1 MNYIRKHKFLIL
13 FLLILA
19 VGAMLWWNSNRRTVT
34 VTIEQTALVEKGS
47 VRKILSATGIV
58 KSQVGAVV
66 KTGTRATGVIEKM
79 LVRVGDAVSEGQ
91 LIAKIDSREQEAELA
106 RAEAQ
111 LRTAK
116 AELGFAALLE
126 KRMGGLSSQDL
137 TSRESYDDARRRAD
151 AARAAVS
158 EAEAGIAGAKIR
170 LSYTSIYSPLTGVVS
185 EVTAQEGETVV
196 AGLQVANLITV
207 LDPTKLEMWIYV
219 DETDIG
225 QVTPG
230 LPVEFS
236 VDAYP
241 DDTFPG
247 SVDQIY
253 PQPEIRDNIVYYR
266 ALVKL
271 SEESAAKLRPEMTT
285 QCRVIVD
292 SKDNVLTIPNN
303 AVKWVDDEQVVY
315 VQTPSG
321 HELAHPKLGLVGP
334 DVSEVLSGLKE
345 GDKVATRLSIIG
357 EDAAGE
363 GKP

>member
-1 MNYIRKHKFLIL
+1 MSYVRKHKFLIL
-13 FLLILA
+13 FLLVLA
-19 VGAMLWWNSNRRTVT
+19 LGALFWWYAGRAATTV
-34 VTIEQTALVEKGS
+34 VIEQTALVEKGS
-47 VRKILSATGIV
+47 VRKVLSATGIV

-79 LVRVGDAVSEGQ
+79 LVRVGDQVAEGQ
-91 LIAKIDSREQEAELA
+91 LIAKIDSREQEAELT

-111 LRTAK
+111 LRSAK
-116 AELGFAALLE
+116 AELSFATLLE

-151 AARAAVS
+151 AARAAVA
-158 EAEAGIAGAKIR
+158 EAEAGLAGARIR

-207 LDPTKLEMWIYV
+207 LDPSKLEMWIYV

-271 SEESAAKLRPEMTT
+271 PETSAAKLRPEMTT

-292 SKDNVLTIPNN
+292 SKDNVLIIPNN
-303 AVKWVDDEQVVY
+303 AIKWVDDEQVVY
-315 VQTPSG
+315 VQTPGG

-334 DVSEVLSGLKE
+334 DVSEVLSGLKQ
-345 GDKVATRLSIIG
+345 GDKVATRLNIIG
-357 EDAAGE
+357 VTTGE

>member
-1 MNYIRKHKFLIL
+1 MSYVRKHKFLIL
-13 FLLILA
+13 FLLVLA
-19 VGAMLWWNSNRRTVT
+19 LGAAFWWYAGRAATTV
-34 VTIEQTALVEKGS
+34 VIEQTTLVEKGS
-47 VRKILSATGIV
+47 VRKVLSATGIV

-79 LVRVGDAVSEGQ
+79 LVRVGDKVTAGQ
-91 LIAKIDSREQEAELA
+91 FIAKIDSREQEAELT

-111 LRTAK
+111 LRSAK
-116 AELGFAALLE
+116 AELGFASLLE

-151 AARAAVS
+151 AARAAVA
-158 EAEAGIAGAKIR
+158 EAEAGLAGARVR

-207 LDPTKLEMWIYV
+207 LDPSKLEMWIYV

-230 LPVEFS
+230 LSVEFS

-271 SEESAAKLRPEMTT
+271 PEASAAKLRPEMTT

-292 SKDNVLTIPNN
+292 SKDNVLIIPNN
-303 AVKWVDDEQVVY
+303 AIKWVDDEQVVY
-315 VQTPSG
+315 VQTPGG
-321 HELAHPKLGLVGP
+321 HELARPKLGLIGP
-334 DVSEVLSGLKE
+334 DVSEVLSGLKQ
-345 GDKVATRLSIIG
+345 GDKVATRLNIIG
-357 EDAAGE
+357 VTTGE

>member
-1 MNYIRKHKFLIL
+1 MSYVRKHKFLIL
-13 FLLILA
+13 FLLVLA
-19 VGAMLWWNSNRRTVT
+19 LGALFWWYAGRAATTV
-34 VTIEQTALVEKGS
+34 VIEQTALVEKGS
-47 VRKILSATGIV
+47 VRKVLSATGIV

-79 LVRVGDAVSEGQ
+79 LVRVGDKVTEGQ
-91 LIAKIDSREQEAELA
+91 LIAKIDSREQEADLVL
-106 RAEAQ
+106 AEAR
-111 LRTAK
+111 LHTAQ
-116 AELGFAALLE
+116 AELTFAKLLE
-126 KRMGGLSSQDL
+126 KRMGGLASQDL
-137 TSRESYDDARRRAD
+137 TSRESFDDAKRRAD
-151 AARAAVS
+151 AARAATA
-158 EAEAGIAGAKIR
+158 EAEAAVGAAQIR
-170 LSYTSIYSPLTGVVS
+170 LSYTSIYSPLTGLVS

-225 QVTPG
+225 QVLPG
-230 LPVEFS
+230 LAVEFS

-241 DDTFPG
+241 GDTFPG
-247 SVDQIY
+247 TVDQIY

-271 SEESAAKLRPEMTT
+271 SEDSAAKLRPEMTT

-292 SKDNVLTIPNN
+292 SKDNVLIIPNN
-303 AVKWVDDEQVVY
+303 AIKWVDDEQVVY
-315 VQTPSG
+315 VQTPGG

-334 DVSEVLSGLKE
+334 DVSEVLSGLKQ
-345 GDKVATRLSIIG
+345 GDKVATRLNIIG
-357 EDAAGE
+357 VTTGE

>member
-1 MNYIRKHKFLIL
+1 MSYVRKHKFLIL
-13 FLLILA
+13 FLLVLA
-19 VGAMLWWNSNRRTVT
+19 LGALFWWYAGRAATTV
-34 VTIEQTALVEKGS
+34 VIEQTALVEKGS
-47 VRKILSATGIV
+47 VRKVLSATGIV

-66 KTGTRATGVIEKM
+66 KTGTRATGVLEKM
-79 LVRVGDAVSEGQ
+79 LVRVGDKVAVGQ
-91 LIAKIDSREQEAELA
+91 LIAKIDSREQEAELT

-111 LRTAK
+111 LRSAK
-116 AELGFAALLE
+116 AELSFATLLE

-151 AARAAVS
+151 AARAAVA
-158 EAEAGIAGAKIR
+158 EAEAGLAGARIR

-207 LDPTKLEMWIYV
+207 LDPSKLEMWIYV

-271 SEESAAKLRPEMTT
+271 PETSAAKLRPEMTT

-292 SKDNVLTIPNN
+292 SKDNVLIIPNN
-303 AVKWVDDEQVVY
+303 AIKWVDDEQVVY
-315 VQTPSG
+315 VQTPGG

-334 DVSEVLSGLKE
+334 DVSEVLSGLKQ
-345 GDKVATRLSIIG
+345 GDKVATRLNIIG
-357 EDAAGE
+357 VTTGE

>member
-1 MNYIRKHKFLIL
+1 MNYVKKHKFLIVVLLVL
-13 FLLILA
+13 FI
-19 VGAMLWWNSNRRTVT
+19 GAFFWWRSGRETGT
-34 VTIEQTALVEKGS
+34 ITIEETAQVEKGS
-47 VRKILSATGIV
+47 VRKVLSATGIV

-79 LVRVGDAVSEGQ
+79 LVRVGDKVTEGQ
-91 LIAKIDSREQEAELA
+91 LIAKIDSREQEADLVL
-106 RAEAQ
+106 AEAR
-111 LRTAK
+111 LHTAQ
-116 AELGFAALLE
+116 AELTFAKLLE
-126 KRMGGLSSQDL
+126 KRMGGLASQDL
-137 TSRESYDDARRRAD
+137 TSRESFDDAKRRAD
-151 AARAAVS
+151 AARAATA
-158 EAEAGIAGAKIR
+158 EAEAAVGAAQIR
-170 LSYTSIYSPLTGVVS
+170 LSYTSIYSPLTGLVS

-225 QVTPG
+225 QVLPG

-241 DDTFPG
+241 DDIFPG
-247 SVDQIY
+247 TVDQIY

-271 SEESAAKLRPEMTT
+271 SEDSAVKLRPEMTT
-285 QCRVIVD
+285 QCRIIVE
-292 SKDNVLTIPNN
+292 SKDNVLVIPNN

-315 VQTPSG
+315 VQTAKG
-321 HELAHPKLGLVGP
+321 HEIVHPELGLIGP
-334 DVSEVLSGLKE
+334 DVSEVISGLKA
-345 GDKVATRLSIIG
+345 GDKVATRLNITG
-357 EDAAGE
+357 AAGE

>member
-1 MNYIRKHKFLIL
+1 MSYVKKHKFLIV

-19 VGAMLWWNSNRRTVT
+19 GGALFWWQSGRGDVT
-34 VTIEQTALVEKGS
+34 VTIEETAQVEKGA
-47 VRKILSATGIV
+47 VRKVLSATGIV

-66 KTGTRATGVIEKM
+66 KTGTRATGVIESM
-79 LVRVGDAVSEGQ
+79 LVRVGDKVTAGD
-91 LIAKIDSREQEAELA
+91 LIAKIDSREQSAELA

-111 LRTAK
+111 LRSAN
-116 AELGFAALLE
+116 AELGFAGLLE

-151 AARAAVS
+151 AARGAVA
-158 EAEAGIAGAKIR
+158 EAEAAVNSARIR
-170 LSYTSIYSPLTGVVS
+170 LSYTAIYSPLTGVVS

-225 QVTPG
+225 LVTPG

-241 DDTFPG
+241 DDTFSG

-271 SEESAAKLRPEMTT
+271 PAESAAKLRPEMTT

-292 SKDNVLTIPNN
+292 SKDNVLIIPNN
-303 AVKWVDDEQVVY
+303 AIKWVDDEQVVY
-315 VQTPSG
+315 VQTPGG
-321 HELAHPKLGLVGP
+321 HELAHPKLGLIGP
-334 DVSEVLSGLKE
+334 DVSEVLEGLKQ
-345 GDKVATRLSIIG
+345 GDKVATRLNIIG
-357 EDAAGE
+357 VAVGE

>member
-1 MNYIRKHKFLIL
+1 MSYVRKHKFLIL
-13 FLLILA
+13 FLLVLA
-19 VGAMLWWNSNRRTVT
+19 LGALFWWYAGRAATTV
-34 VTIEQTALVEKGS
+34 VIEQTALVEKGS
-47 VRKILSATGIV
+47 VRKVLSATGIV

-79 LVRVGDAVSEGQ
+79 LVRVGDKVAVGQ
-91 LIAKIDSREQEAELA
+91 LIAKIDSREQEAELT

-111 LRTAK
+111 LRSAK
-116 AELGFAALLE
+116 AELSFATLLE

-151 AARAAVS
+151 AARAAVA
-158 EAEAGIAGAKIR
+158 EAEAGLAGARIR

-207 LDPTKLEMWIYV
+207 LDPSKLEMWIYV

-271 SEESAAKLRPEMTT
+271 PETSAAKLRPEMTT
-285 QCRVIVD
+285 QCRVIVE
-292 SKDNVLTIPNN
+292 SKDKVLIIPNN
-303 AVKWVDDEQVVY
+303 AIKWVNDEQVVY
-315 VQTPSG
+315 LQTPGG
-321 HELAHPKLGLVGP
+321 HKTLHPKLGLVGP
-334 DVSEVLSGLKE
+334 DVSEVLSDLKA
-345 GDKVATRLSIIG
+345 GDKVATRLNIKG
-357 EDAAGE
+357 GDKDK
-363 GKP
+363 GK